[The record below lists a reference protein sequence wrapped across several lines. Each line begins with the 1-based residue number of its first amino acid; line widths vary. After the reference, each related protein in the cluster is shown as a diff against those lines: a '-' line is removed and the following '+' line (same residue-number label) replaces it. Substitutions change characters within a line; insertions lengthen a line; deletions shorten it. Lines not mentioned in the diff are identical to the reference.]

1 MQQNGVTLVTMP
13 LFSRRVQPSFSSAPI
28 QAAAGAS
35 QVGNFLTYSVGAT
48 ELRALQNPVI
58 SRSRDLI
65 ASMIGSLEL
74 KQYQKQ
80 WTGENYEEVYIPNE
94 TWMDRPDPK
103 VTRNFFFANL
113 FSDLFFYGRCFAY
126 VTLRNASDNRP
137 AAFTWLPAAS
147 VSTPNQAGPQWF
159 GPAEEIE
166 FNGIMLNPNDVVMG
180 LSPIMGLLYSGSRA
194 LTISERLEESAARFA
209 QNEIAAGY
217 LQQKGGEPMSADEL
231 GELAAGWA
239 NARRTNSIGA
249 LNEYVEWKEFGADPS
264 KLQLVEGRQHQD
276 LNLSRIANIP
286 PYLLGISTAGMTYQ
300 NAQQARQ
307 DLYLF
312 GAKPYID
319 CLEQTFSMD
328 NVLPRGRYV
337 EFDVESYLL
346 DNSITAPNAQQQ
358 EVPAA

>member
-1 MQQNGVTLVTMP
+1 MA
-13 LFSRRVQPSFSSAPI
+13 LFNRRVQAQFASAPI
-28 QAAAGAS
+28 QGAAGAS
-35 QVGNFLTYSVGAT
+35 QVGNFLSYSVGAS

-74 KQYQKQ
+74 KQYQRQ

-103 VTRNFFFANL
+103 VTRNFFFSNL
-113 FSDLFFYGRCFAY
+113 FSDLFFYGRAFAY
-126 VTLRNASDNRP
+126 VTSRNASDNRP
-137 AAFTWLPAAS
+137 ASFTWLPAAN
-147 VSTPNQAGPQWF
+147 VSTPNMAGPQWF
-159 GPAEEIE
+159 GMPDEIE
-166 FNGIMLNPNDVVMG
+166 FNGVLLDVNNVVVC
-180 LSPIMGLLYSGSRA
+180 LSPIMGLLYQGNRA
-194 LTISERLEESAARFA
+194 LVIAERLEEAAARFA

-217 LQQKGGEPMSADEL
+217 LQQKGGEPMTGDEL
-231 GELAAGWA
+231 GELAAAWA
-239 NARRTNSIGA
+239 QARRSNSIGA
-249 LNEYVEWKEFGADPS
+249 LNEFVEFKEFTSDPS
-264 KLQLVEGRQHQD
+264 KLQLVEGREHQD

-286 PYLLGISTAGMTYQ
+286 PYLLGISTSGMTYQ

-319 CLEQTFSMD
+319 ALEQTFSLD
-328 NVLPRGRYV
+328 TVLPRGRYV

-346 DNSITAPNAQQQ
+346 DNEITTNDSRQ
-358 EVPAA
+358 EVPSA

>member
-1 MQQNGVTLVTMP
+1 MG
-13 LFSRRVQPSFSSAPI
+13 SFLS
-28 QAAAGAS
+28 
-35 QVGNFLTYSVGAT
+35 YSVGAS

-94 TWMDRPDPK
+94 TWMDRPDPR

-113 FSDLFFYGRCFAY
+113 FSDLFFYGRCWAAI
-126 VTLRNASDNRP
+126 TLRNATDNRP
-137 AAFTWLPAAS
+137 AAFTWLPAAN
-147 VSTPNQAGPQWF
+147 VTTPNQAGPQWF
-159 GPAEEIE
+159 GPADEVE
-166 FNGIMLNPNDVVMG
+166 FNGMPLDPNNVVMG
-180 LSPIMGLLYSGSRA
+180 LSPIMGLLYSGARA

-217 LQQKGGEPMSADEL
+217 LQQKGGEPMTADEL

-239 NARRTNSIGA
+239 NARRNNSIGA
-249 LNEYVEWKEFGADPS
+249 LNEYVEWKEFGSDPS

-286 PYLLGISTAGMTYQ
+286 PYLLGISTPGMTYQ

-328 NVLPRGRYV
+328 SVLPRGRYV

-346 DNSITAPNAQQQ
+346 DNSIQAPNAKPQ

>member
-1 MQQNGVTLVTMP
+1 MAFFN
-13 LFSRRVQPSFSSAPI
+13 RRVTGQFSSAPL

-35 QVGNFLTYSVGAT
+35 QVGNFFSYSVGAT

-137 AAFTWLPAAS
+137 AAFTWLPAAN

-159 GPAEEIE
+159 GPADEIE
-166 FNGIMLNPNDVVMG
+166 FNGISINPADVVMG
-180 LSPIMGLLYSGSRA
+180 LSPIMGLLYSGARA

-217 LQQKGGEPMSADEL
+217 LQQKGGEPMTADEL

-239 NARRTNSIGA
+239 QARRSNAIGA
-249 LNEYVEWKEFGADPS
+249 LNEYVEYKEFSSDPS

-337 EFDVESYLL
+337 EFDVSSYLL
-346 DNSITAPNAQQQ
+346 DNAISPNMKRAPE
-358 EVPAA
+358 EVPSA

>member
-1 MQQNGVTLVTMP
+1 MP
-13 LFSRRVQPSFSSAPI
+13 IFGRRVQPSFSSAPV

-35 QVGNFLTYSVGAT
+35 QVGNFLTYSVGAS

-94 TWMDRPDPK
+94 GWMDRPDPR

-147 VSTPNQAGPQWF
+147 VSTPNQQGPQWF
-159 GPAEEIE
+159 GPPDEIE
-166 FNGIMLNPNDVVMG
+166 FNGLMLNPADVIVG
-180 LSPIMGLLYSGSRA
+180 LSPIMGLLYAGSRA

-217 LQQKGGEPMSADEL
+217 LQQKGGEPMTADEL

-239 NARRTNSIGA
+239 SARRANAIGA
-249 LNEYVEWKEFGADPS
+249 LNEYVEYVEFKADPS
-264 KLQLVEGRQHQD
+264 KLQLVEGREHQD

-346 DNSITAPNAQQQ
+346 DNSISELMPENNNT
-358 EVPAA
+358 EVPSA